1 MASAARNGVL
11 TLVGLL
17 VLLAA
22 AGWLYLVRP
31 STGGLRPAVTEA
43 LPLDE
48 LANKAGVSVV
58 AFLAVW
64 GCAALLLGLLARAA
78 RLDRLTAAVV
88 LMVGVAAFEFVAVG
102 VSLAVVRQVSF
113 HQAFATATGIRAVIL
128 PALLAAL
135 VKLNRSYEEKFGF
148 RFVVF
153 VDGRPRAEVL
163 SVLRQR
169 LQNSRDEELAA
180 GLDDLV
186 AIALDRWRKR

>member
-1 MASAARNGVL
+1 MHD
-11 TLVGLL
+11 
-17 VLLAA
+17 
-22 AGWLYLVRP
+22 
-31 STGGLRPAVTEA
+31 
-43 LPLDE
+43 LPRQLSEDE
-48 LANKAGVSVV
+48 LAELFEGHTRVV
-58 AFLAVW
+58 EQLAELEDPLGQARKVL
-64 GCAALLLGLLARAA
+64 ADAPEDEQVEALATHPRIGQR
-78 RLDRLTAAVV
+78 VNISE
-88 LMVGVAAFEFVAVG
+88 VAAKEQG
-102 VSLAVVRQVSF
+102 YDED
-113 HQAFATATGIRAVIL
+113 

-135 VKLNRSYEEKFGF
+135 VRLNRSYEEKFGF